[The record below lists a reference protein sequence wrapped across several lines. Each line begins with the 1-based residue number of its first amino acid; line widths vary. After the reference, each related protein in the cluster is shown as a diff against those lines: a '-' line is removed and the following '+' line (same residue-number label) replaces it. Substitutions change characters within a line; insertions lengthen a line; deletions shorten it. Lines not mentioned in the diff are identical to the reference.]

1 MFHNLKQ
8 AAKPFLFTTINIT
21 RCSRSLNCK
30 FIQHHLVYS
39 QYSSINSP
47 LQNHHQRLEFISSQ
61 QKEKYERILK
71 LLSYG
76 EVSVGAMDFKGA
88 WKKYQE
94 ALQLSEDTFG
104 QEEVETAFSLHKL
117 GDLYQIE
124 GQFSKSLNLYT
135 RAMRIFKNQN
145 HNQELIA
152 ALEKSIGLLF
162 KHTEHPSEALDY
174 LLKSAHDWSEL
185 EEYENAVQS
194 LKFISEMIDKNLILD
209 SQVISEVHELLGDI
223 YTRVNELE
231 LAQENLEKALKLK
244 LENSTE
250 KNPNLGSTY
259 ALLGFLYLKENDTQR
274 SLECISKGIHLIQKA
289 KKKNLPILARSFATL
304 GCIEETNEKY
314 EQALE
319 HFQTSY
325 NLFLQILDG
334 QKEDA
339 KIAKVLSYMG
349 NIYFYQNES
358 EKAIE
363 CFENCIRIAE
373 NLRINDQDFLST
385 IYNNLGTLY
394 IKLDKNN
401 EANECLNKAI
411 SLKEESNVEDD
422 VLDLG
427 HLYRKVG
434 IIYAN
439 NLKYQEAKTCFEK
452 AFDAYNKIL
461 GEFDIESRTTMTLLT
476 EVKNRMKDLQKIE
489 TQIC

>member
-1 MFHNLKQ
+1 MFHNLKK
-8 AAKPFLFTTINIT
+8 AATPLFFSTIKSA
-21 RCSRSLNCK
+21 RHSHSLKCK
-30 FIQHHLVYS
+30 FFQHQFS
-39 QYSSINSP
+39 YSSINSV
-47 LQNHHQRLEFISSQ
+47 LQNHHQRFDFTNSQ

-88 WKKYQE
+88 WRKYQE

-104 QEEVETAFSLHKL
+104 VEEVETALSLHKL

-124 GQFSKSLNLYT
+124 GKFSKSLDLYT
-135 RAMRIFKNQN
+135 RAMKILQYKNQQ
-145 HNQELIA
+145 NQELIA

-162 KHTEHPSEALDY
+162 KHTEHPSEALEY

-185 EEYENAVQS
+185 EEYENAIQS
-194 LKFISEMIDKNLILD
+194 LKFISEMIDKQLILD
-209 SQVISEVHELLGDI
+209 SQVISEVYELLGDI

-244 LENSTE
+244 IENSTE
-250 KNPNLGSTY
+250 KSPNLGSTY
-259 ALLGFLYLKENDTQR
+259 ALLGFLYLRENETQK
-274 SLECISKGIHLIQKA
+274 SLEYITKGINLTQKA
-289 KKKNLPILARSFATL
+289 KKKNLSILARSFATL

-325 NLFLQILDG
+325 NLFLQISNG
-334 QKEDA
+334 QEDDA

-349 NIYFYQNES
+349 NVYFYQNES

-363 CFENCIRIAE
+363 CFETCVKIAE
-373 NLRINDQDFLST
+373 NLKINDQDFLST
-385 IYNNLGTLY
+385 LYNNLGTLY
-394 IKLDKNN
+394 IKLDQNN
-401 EANECLNKAI
+401 EANEYLKKAI
-411 SLKEESNVEDD
+411 SLKEESNTEED

-439 NLKYQEAKTCFEK
+439 NLKYQEAKTYFEK
-452 AFDAYNKIL
+452 AFEAYNQIL
-461 GEFDIESRTTMTLLT
+461 GEFDIESRTTMTLLN

-489 TQIC
+489 TC